1 MDKRLRLTL
10 RLIFALLPAAVLG
23 GFNQPNDDTYQPQYG
38 KQPPQAAS
46 KPNYLLGVHPLH
58 NPVRLF
64 EVYGPLVDLLNNR
77 IAEAHFTLEA
87 SRNYEEFDKKLYA
100 RHFDLALPNPYQT
113 INALKHGYQVF
124 GKMADDELFRGILLV
139 RKDSGIRAIA
149 ELKGKAV
156 SFPAATALA
165 ATMLPQQYLYDHG
178 LPITAYEPRYVGSQE
193 SSIMNV
199 YLGNTAAGAT
209 WPPPWQA
216 FQKDHPDQAA
226 QLTVQWQ
233 TASLPNNSLVARD
246 DFPPALRERIA
257 GILFNL
263 QNSQEGKVILANIPL
278 SHFQAATAKTYDPV
292 GRFVAHF
299 NKTVR
304 HLQE

>member
-1 MDKRLRLTL
+1 
-10 RLIFALLPAAVLG
+10 
-23 GFNQPNDDTYQPQYG
+23 
-38 KQPPQAAS
+38 
-46 KPNYLLGVHPLH
+46 
-58 NPVRLF
+58 
-64 EVYGPLVDLLNNR
+64 
-77 IAEAHFTLEA
+77 
-87 SRNYEEFDKKLYA
+87 
-100 RHFDLALPNPYQT
+100 
-113 INALKHGYQVF
+113 
-124 GKMADDELFRGILLV
+124 
-139 RKDSGIRAIA
+139 
-149 ELKGKAV
+149 
-156 SFPAATALA
+156 
-165 ATMLPQQYLYDHG
+165 
-178 LPITAYEPRYVGSQE
+178 
-193 SSIMNV
+193 MNV